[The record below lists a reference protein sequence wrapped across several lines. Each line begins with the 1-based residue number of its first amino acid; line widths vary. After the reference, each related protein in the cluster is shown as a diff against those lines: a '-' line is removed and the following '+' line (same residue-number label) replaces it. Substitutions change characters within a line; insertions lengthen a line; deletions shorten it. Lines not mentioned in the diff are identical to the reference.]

1 MHKRIKTSLDG
12 RFHFDT
18 VLVLTC
24 LSLVLIGF
32 VMVASASLHLGVK
45 LTGDA
50 FYFPTRQL
58 MHMGFGLVLGVLIAA
73 TPMRVW
79 EKSGLVLFII
89 GLLLLI
95 VVLVPGLGIK
105 VNGSTRWLSVGGL
118 RIQVSEVIKF
128 FSVIYMAGYVTR
140 HQQSVQESAF
150 GLFNPL
156 ILFSMA
162 CVLLLLEPDFGS
174 SVVILM
180 IAMGIMFLAGAK
192 IGQFIVLLGS
202 VAVLVM
208 LLVYFSPYRLK
219 RVTSFM
225 DPWAD
230 PLDTGFQLTQALI
243 SFGRGE
249 WWGVG
254 LGSGVQKLFYLP
266 EAHTDFIFSV
276 IAEELGLLGVITV
289 IGLFALLVWRIFAI
303 GAAAE
308 QAGQRF
314 WAFVAYGLGIWFG
327 FQSFVNMGVNMGLLP
342 TKGLTLPLMSY
353 GGGSMM
359 IMCCAVALL
368 FRVHSEIVE
377 LNINPLHKGK
387 GMRVSHG

>member
-1 MHKRIKTSLDG
+1 
-12 RFHFDT
+12 
-18 VLVLTC
+18 
-24 LSLVLIGF
+24 
-32 VMVASASLHLGVK
+32 LGVK

-50 FYFPTRQL
+50 FYFPVRQL
-58 MHMGFGLVLGVLIAA
+58 THTIFGLVLGVFIAA

-79 EKSGLVLFII
+79 ERWGGMLFII

-95 VVLVPGLGIK
+95 VVLIPGLGIE
-105 VNGSTRWLSVGGL
+105 VNGSTRWLSIAGV

-140 HQQSVQESAF
+140 HKETVQESAF
-150 GLFNPL
+150 GLLNPL
-156 ILFSMA
+156 ILFSVA

-174 SVVILM
+174 AVVILM

-192 IGQFIVLLGS
+192 ISQFIILLSS
-202 VAVLVM
+202 VAVLM
-208 LLVYFSPYRLK
+208 TLLVYFSPYRLK

-230 PLDTGFQLTQALI
+230 PLGTGFQLTHALI

-249 WWGVG
+249 WLGVG

-276 IAEELGLLGVITV
+276 IAEELGLVGVLTV
-289 IGLFALLVWRIFAI
+289 IGLFSLLVWRIFAI

-353 GGGSMM
+353 GGGSIMV
-359 IMCCAVALL
+359 MCCAVALL
-368 FRVHSEIVE
+368 FRLHSEIVE
-377 LNINPLHKGK
+377 LNATLLKKGS
-387 GMRVSHG
+387 VT

>member
-1 MHKRIKTSLDG
+1 MRKDIRASLDG
-12 RFHFDT
+12 RFHFDRL
-18 VLVLTC
+18 LVISC
-24 LSLVLIGF
+24 LSLLLIGF

-58 MHMGFGLVLGVLIAA
+58 IHMVFGLVLGVFVAA

-79 EKSGLVLFII
+79 EKWGGMLFII

-95 VVLVPGLGIK
+95 VVLVPGLGIE
-105 VNGSTRWLSVGGL
+105 VNGSTRWLSIAGV

-140 HQQSVQESAF
+140 HRETVQESAF
-150 GLFNPL
+150 GLLNPL
-156 ILFSMA
+156 ILFSVA

-174 SVVILM
+174 AVVILM
-180 IAMGIMFLAGAK
+180 IAMGIMFLAGAR
-192 IGQFIVLLGS
+192 ISQFIILLGS
-202 VAVLVM
+202 VAVLM
-208 LLVYFSPYRLK
+208 TLLVYFSPYRLK

-230 PLDTGFQLTQALI
+230 PLGTGFQLTHALI

-249 WWGVG
+249 WLGVG

-276 IAEELGLLGVITV
+276 IAEELGLLGVV
-289 IGLFALLVWRIFAI
+289 IVIALFSLLVWRIFVI

-353 GGGSMM
+353 GGGSIMV
-359 IMCCAVALL
+359 MCCAVALL
-368 FRVHSEIVE
+368 FRVHSEVVE
-377 LNINPLHKGK
+377 LNAILLNKKG
-387 GMRVSHG
+387 SLA

>member
-1 MHKRIKTSLDG
+1 MRKEIRASLDG
-12 RFHFDT
+12 QFHFDSILIT
-18 VLVLTC
+18 SC
-24 LSLVLIGF
+24 LSLLLFGF

-50 FYFPTRQL
+50 FYFPVRQL
-58 MHMGFGLVLGVLIAA
+58 THTIFGLILGVFIAA

-79 EKSGLVLFII
+79 ERWGGMLFII

-95 VVLVPGLGIK
+95 VVLIPGLGIE
-105 VNGSTRWLSVGGL
+105 VNGSTRWLSIAGV

-140 HQQSVQESAF
+140 HRESVQESAF
-150 GLFNPL
+150 GLLNPL
-156 ILFSMA
+156 ILFSVA

-174 SVVILM
+174 AVVILM

-192 IGQFIVLLGS
+192 ISQFIILLSS
-202 VAVLVM
+202 VAVLM
-208 LLVYFSPYRLK
+208 TLLVYFSPYRLK

-230 PLDTGFQLTQALI
+230 PLGTGFQLTHALI

-249 WWGVG
+249 WLGVG

-276 IAEELGLLGVITV
+276 IAEELGLLGVVTV
-289 IGLFALLVWRIFAI
+289 IGLFSLLVWRIFAI

-353 GGGSMM
+353 GGGSIMV
-359 IMCCAVALL
+359 MCCAVALL

-377 LNINPLHKGK
+377 LNATLLKKG
-387 GMRVSHG
+387 SAA

>member
-1 MHKRIKTSLDG
+1 MRKEFRASLDG
-12 RFHFDT
+12 QFHFDRL
-18 VLVLTC
+18 LVISC
-24 LSLVLIGF
+24 LSLLLFGF

-50 FYFPTRQL
+50 FYFPVRQL
-58 MHMGFGLVLGVLIAA
+58 THTIFGLILGVFIAA

-79 EKSGLVLFII
+79 ERWGGMLFII

-95 VVLVPGLGIK
+95 MVLIPGLGIE
-105 VNGSTRWLSVGGL
+105 VNGSTRWLSIAGV

-140 HQQSVQESAF
+140 HKDTVQESAF
-150 GLFNPL
+150 GLLNPL
-156 ILFSMA
+156 ILFSVA

-174 SVVILM
+174 AVVILI

-192 IGQFIVLLGS
+192 LSQFVILLSS
-202 VAVLVM
+202 VAVLIT
-208 LLVYFSPYRLK
+208 LLVYFSPYRLR

-230 PLDTGFQLTQALI
+230 PLGTGFQLTHALI

-249 WWGVG
+249 WLGVG

-276 IAEELGLLGVITV
+276 IAEELGLLGVLTV
-289 IGLFALLVWRIFAI
+289 IGLFSLLVWRIFAI

-353 GGGSMM
+353 GGGSIMV
-359 IMCCAVALL
+359 MCCAVALL
-368 FRVHSEIVE
+368 FRLHSEIVE
-377 LNINPLHKGK
+377 LNATLLKKGS
-387 GMRVSHG
+387 VT

>member
-1 MHKRIKTSLDG
+1 VNKHIKASLDG
-12 RFHFDT
+12 RFHFDQL
-18 VLVLTC
+18 LVVTC

-58 MHMGFGLVLGVLIAA
+58 MHMGFGLVLGVLVAA

-79 EKSGLVLFII
+79 ERTGGLLFII

-95 VVLVPGLGIK
+95 VVLIPGLGIK
-105 VNGSTRWLSVGGL
+105 VNGSTRWLSLGGL

-150 GLFNPL
+150 GLLNPL

-174 SVVILM
+174 AVVILM

-192 IGQFIVLLGS
+192 IWQFIILLGS

-208 LLVYFSPYRLK
+208 LLVFFSPYRLK

-249 WWGVG
+249 WIGVG

-289 IGLFALLVWRIFAI
+289 IGLFALLVWRTFVI

-308 QAGQRF
+308 KAGQRF

-377 LNINPLHKGK
+377 LNANPLNMGK

>member
-1 MHKRIKTSLDG
+1 VRKEIRASLDG
-12 RFHFDT
+12 QFHFDSI
-18 VLVLTC
+18 LVISC
-24 LSLVLIGF
+24 LSLLMFGF

-50 FYFPTRQL
+50 FYFPVRQL
-58 MHMGFGLVLGVLIAA
+58 THTVFGLVLGVFIAA

-79 EKSGLVLFII
+79 ERWGGMLFII

-95 VVLVPGLGIK
+95 VVLIPGLGIE
-105 VNGSTRWLSVGGL
+105 VNGSTRWLSIAGV

-140 HQQSVQESAF
+140 HRETVQESAF
-150 GLFNPL
+150 GLLNPL
-156 ILFSMA
+156 ILFSVA

-174 SVVILM
+174 AVVILM

-192 IGQFIVLLGS
+192 ISQFVILLSS
-202 VAVLVM
+202 VAVLIT
-208 LLVYFSPYRLK
+208 LLVYFSPYRLR

-230 PLDTGFQLTQALI
+230 PLGTGFQLTHALI

-249 WWGVG
+249 WLGVG

-276 IAEELGLLGVITV
+276 IAEELGLLGVLTV
-289 IGLFALLVWRIFAI
+289 IGLFSLLVWRIFAI

-353 GGGSMM
+353 GGGSIMV
-359 IMCCAVALL
+359 MCCAVALL

-377 LNINPLHKGK
+377 LNATLLKKG
-387 GMRVSHG
+387 SAT